1 MVRQVFSSLT
11 AATLLVSLGLFSSCE
26 KATQAPSQ
34 GIGERELYTF
44 SPDRRHVIGNAQPFR
59 LSPTTSVED
68 ALESFGEHLAT
79 TYFQRTYTEE
89 LTNIHFDVMGIDEI
103 GDPSRPLRVATV
115 NMVDPDG
122 YGMNYFF
129 QGSAGGQTTFYILAA
144 TFLQP
149 HLDPPLIDGLVLL
162 YNGEILPELDHI
174 NLRGILT
181 PRLVQY
187 VTKRAIDG
195 GTR

>member
-1 MVRQVFSSLT
+1 MVRMIFSSLIT
-11 AATLLVSLGLFSSCE
+11 ATLLMTLGLFNSCE
-26 KATQAPSQ
+26 KSTQEPSQ
-34 GIGERELYTF
+34 GIGELELYTF
-44 SPDRRHVIGNAQPFR
+44 SPDRRHFLGNARPFR
-59 LSPTTSVED
+59 MAPSTSLED
-68 ALESFGEHLAT
+68 ALEGFGEHLAE

-89 LTNIHFDVMGIDEI
+89 VTNIHFDVMGIDEI

-122 YGMNYFF
+122 YAMKYFF

-144 TFLQP
+144 TFMQP

-162 YNGEILPELDHI
+162 YNGTLLPELDHI

-181 PRLVQY
+181 PRLAQH

-195 GTR
+195 SKK

>member
-1 MVRQVFSSLT
+1 MLRPVFSSLI
-11 AATLLVSLGLFSSCE
+11 AAALLVGLGLFNSCE
-26 KATQAPSQ
+26 KPTQAPSQ
-34 GIGERELYTF
+34 GIGELELYTF
-44 SPDRRHVIGNAQPFR
+44 SPDRRHFLGNARPFR
-59 LSPTTSVED
+59 LDPGTSLEE
-68 ALESFGEHLAT
+68 ALGRFGEHLAE

-89 LTNIHFDVMGIDEI
+89 VTNIHFDVVGIDEI
-103 GDPSRPLRVATV
+103 GVPSSPLRVATV
-115 NMVDPDG
+115 NMVDPDE
-122 YGMNYFF
+122 YGMKYFF

-162 YNGEILPELDHI
+162 YNGELLPELDHI

-181 PRLVQY
+181 PRLVQH

-195 GTR
+195 STM